1 MLLRAPLLMAVATGM
16 VITALLHGVPYRT
29 ELRSRPMGKRRDTLV
44 FIPAWNELI
53 TAEVSR
59 RRRK

>member
-1 MLLRAPLLMAVATGM
+1 MLLRAPLLMAVATGI

-29 ELRSRPMGKRRDTLV
+29 ELRSRPMGKRHDTLV
-44 FIPAWNELI
+44 TVAGTLI
-53 TAEVSR
+53 TAEVVR